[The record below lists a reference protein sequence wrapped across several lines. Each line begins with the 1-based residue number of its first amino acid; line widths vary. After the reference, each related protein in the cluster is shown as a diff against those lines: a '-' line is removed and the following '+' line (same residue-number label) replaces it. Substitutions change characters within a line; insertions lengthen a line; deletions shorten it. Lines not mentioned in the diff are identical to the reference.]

1 MLRYNTL
8 RQVTL
13 ALRWATVVLLNLKQR
28 ADVTAQLMADNAK
41 QAGLDVLQRQEDK
54 AFANVLTVKANSD
67 DILTAAEEALTKVY
81 DLRELIEDKAHADY
95 VKLCDHTAEMRAKIE
110 GEVL

>member
-28 ADVTAQLMADNAK
+28 VDVTAQLAADSAK
-41 QAGLDVLQRQEDK
+41 QAGLDALQRQEDK
-54 AFANVLTVKANSD
+54 AFVNVLTVKANSD
-67 DILTAAEEALTKVY
+67 EIINAAEEALTRVY
-81 DLRELIEDKAHADY
+81 DLRELIEDRAHEDY
-95 VKLCDHTAEMRAKIE
+95 VQLCNRTREIRAKIE